1 MVTVL
6 QPYRAER
13 YQIGATRDGRLLA
26 LQPITAAAADHLG
39 EAIAQIGPWAHYAIA
54 GTALAESFKSSHPV
68 AARYQIECAGESAGA
83 VVIRPAWLVGPYL
96 QMLAVLPAFQ
106 GQGIGSRVVAWFE
119 AEARLKGRSA
129 WLCVSAFNPGAQRLY
144 RAHGFELVATL
155 GDLVRDGDDE
165 LLMRKRLVRAY

>member
-13 YQIGATRDGRLLA
+13 YEIGTARNGRLLA
-26 LQPITAAAADHLG
+26 LEPITDAAADRLG
-39 EAIAQIGPWAHYAIA
+39 EAIARIGPWAHYAIA
-54 GTALAESFKSSHPV
+54 GTALAEALKSAVV
-68 AARYQIECAGESAGA
+68 AGYQIECDGESAGA
-83 VVIRPAWLVGPYL
+83 VVIRPAWLVGPYMQL
-96 QMLAVLPAFQ
+96 LAVLPEFQ

-144 RAHGFELVATL
+144 RAHGFELVAAL

-165 LLMRKRLVRAY
+165 LLMRKRLT

>member
-13 YQIGATRDGRLLA
+13 YEIGAARDGRPLA
-26 LQPITAAAADHLG
+26 LQPITPAMADRLG
-39 EAIAQIGPWAHYAIA
+39 EAIAQVGPWAHYAIA
-54 GTALAESFKSSHPV
+54 GAALAEAFKSAGS
-68 AARYQIECAGESAGA
+68 ASYRIECAGESAG
-83 VVIRPAWLVGPYL
+83 VIVIRPAWLVGPYL
-96 QMLAVLPAFQ
+96 QMLAVLPAYQ
-106 GQGIGSRVVAWFE
+106 GQGIGTRVVAWFE

-144 RAHGFELVATL
+144 RAHGFELVARL

-165 LLMRKRLVRAY
+165 LLMRKRLV

>member
-13 YQIGATRDGRLLA
+13 YEIGAARDGRPLA
-26 LQPITAAAADHLG
+26 IEPITAATADRLG
-39 EAIAQIGPWAHYAIA
+39 ETIAQIGPWAHYAIA
-54 GTALAESFKSSHPV
+54 GSALAESFKSSSQ
-68 AARYQIECAGESAGA
+68 AAASYQIECAGDSAGV
-83 VVIRPAWLVGPYL
+83 VVIRPAWLIGPYL
-96 QMLAVLPAFQ
+96 QMLAVLPPFQ
-106 GQGIGSRVVAWFE
+106 GQGIGTRVVAWFE

-165 LLMRKRLVRAY
+165 LLMRKRLT

>member
-1 MVTVL
+1 MVTAL

-13 YQIGATRDGRLLA
+13 YEIGATRDGRPLA
-26 LQPITAAAADHLG
+26 LQPITAAMADRLG

-54 GTALAESFKSSHPV
+54 GAALAEGLKSTVTAS
-68 AARYQIECAGESAGA
+68 YQIECAGESAGA
-83 VVIRPAWLVGPYL
+83 VVIRPAWLVGPYM

-119 AEARLKGRSA
+119 AEARLKGRNA

-165 LLMRKRLVRAY
+165 LLMRKRLV

>member
-1 MVTVL
+1 MVTAL

-13 YQIGATRDGRLLA
+13 YEIGAARDGRPLV
-26 LQPITAAAADHLG
+26 LQPMAGAAADRLG
-39 EAIAQIGPWAHYAIA
+39 EAIARIGPWAHYAIPGA
-54 GTALAESFKSSHPV
+54 ALAESLKSQV
-68 AARYQIECAGESAGA
+68 AASYEIECAGESAGA
-83 VVIRPAWLVGPYL
+83 VVIRPQWLVGPYM

-106 GQGIGSRVVAWFE
+106 GQGIGSRMVAWFE

-144 RAHGFELVATL
+144 RAHGFELVAPL

-165 LLMRKRLVRAY
+165 LLMRKRLV

>member
-1 MVTVL
+1 MVTAL

-13 YQIGATRDGRLLA
+13 YDIGAARDGRPLA
-26 LQPITAAAADHLG
+26 LQPITAAMADRLG

-54 GTALAESFKSSHPV
+54 DTALAEAFKSTGTITAS
-68 AARYQIECAGESAGA
+68 YQIECAGESAGA
-83 VVIRPAWLVGPYL
+83 VVIRPQWLVGAYL

-106 GQGIGSRVVAWFE
+106 GQGIGTRVVAWFE

-144 RAHGFELVATL
+144 RTHGFELVARL
-155 GDLVRDGDDE
+155 ADLVRDGDDE
-165 LLMRKRLVRAY
+165 LLMRKRLK

>member
-6 QPYRAER
+6 QPYRAEH
-13 YQIGATRDGRLLA
+13 YEIGSTRDGRALA
-26 LQPITAAAADHLG
+26 LAPITAAAADRLG
-39 EAIAQIGPWAHYAIA
+39 EAIARIGPWAHYAIA
-54 GTALAESFKSSHPV
+54 GTALAEGFRSGVTAS
-68 AARYQIECAGESAGA
+68 YQIECAGESAGA
-83 VVIRPAWLVGPYL
+83 VVIRPAWLIGPYL

-106 GQGIGSRVVAWFE
+106 GQGIGTRVVTWFE

-165 LLMRKRLVRAY
+165 LLMRKRLT